1 MFQSFDTKMIVNTKF
16 LFFTGKGGVGKTS
29 TACATA
35 VTLADEGKKV
45 LLVSTDPA
53 SNLQDV
59 LEVGL
64 TNTPMAIQN
73 VPNLY
78 ACNLDPEEAARAY
91 RDKIIGPYRGKLP
104 DAVVA
109 NMEEQLSG
117 ACTIEIAAF
126 DEFTNLLADPSVV
139 EAYEHII
146 FDTAPTGHTLRL
158 LQLPTAWSG
167 FLEENTHGASCL
179 GPLSGLSEKKQ
190 IYSITMDALSDS
202 IKTTMILVS
211 RPDESSL
218 LEANRASKE
227 LKEIGITNQALIING
242 LLKSYMPEDKIS
254 SSFYGRQRKAIK
266 QMPEDLKQIVRYS
279 LPFVSYSL
287 TGIQNLRYLFKQYTM
302 PPKQSE
308 VNGQPIISLP
318 SLNKVIEDFSNNNT
332 RVIFTMGK
340 GGVGKTTMASAIAVG
355 LVEKGHKVHLTTTD
369 PAAHLEFVFQNSELN
384 DKLSISRINP
394 VEEVEAYKAEVLS
407 KVSAELD
414 DEAIAYIQ
422 EDLNSPC
429 TEEIAVFRA
438 FAEVVARS
446 QNEIV
451 VIDTAPTGHTL
462 LLLDAAQSYHKELAR
477 STGEIPES
485 VKMLLPRLR
494 NPKETSVVIVT
505 LAEATPVLEASR
517 LQDDLKRA
525 EITPKWWIIN
535 QSLYATETK
544 DPILKGKAVAEVG
557 WIQKITTEL
566 AEKSAIVPLMSGTV
580 AVGTLLSLGKAKTL
594 GEAEEMAKAARPKVN
609 VKPQMKEALQR
620 IFPNA

>member
-1 MFQSFDTKMIVNTKF
+1 MFQSFDTQYVSQTKF

-35 VTLADEGKKV
+35 VALIDEGKKV

-64 TNTPMAIQN
+64 RNMPSPIAD
-73 VPNLY
+73 VPNLD
-78 ACNLDPEEAARAY
+78 ACNLDPEEAAIAY
-91 RDKIIGPYRGKLP
+91 RERVIGPFRGKLP

-109 NMEEQLSG
+109 TMEEQLSG
-117 ACTIEIAAF
+117 ACTVEIAAF
-126 DEFTNLLADPSVV
+126 DEFTNLLSDFSIV
-139 EAYEHII
+139 ETYDHII

-167 FLEENTHGASCL
+167 FLEESTHGASCL
-179 GPLSGLSEKKQ
+179 GPLAGLSEKKE
-190 IYSITMDALSDS
+190 IYSITMAALSDPS
-202 IKTTMILVS
+202 RTTLILVA

-218 LEANRASKE
+218 LEASRASKE
-227 LKEIGITNQALIING
+227 LKEIGISNQVMVING
-242 LLKSYMPEDKIS
+242 FMQSYVQEDEVS
-254 SSFYGRQRKAIK
+254 SSFFNRQRNAVQ
-266 QMPEDLKQIVRYS
+266 QMPNDLKQVATFS

-287 TGIQNLRYLFKQYTM
+287 TGVKSLRYFLKQYTL
-302 PPKQSE
+302 PESQLE
-308 VNGQPIISLP
+308 NEGQTITLP
-318 SLNKVIEDFSNNNT
+318 GLNKVIEDFSKNNT

-340 GGVGKTTMASAIAVG
+340 GGVGKTTMASAIAIG
-355 LVEKGHKVHLTTTD
+355 LVQKGHKVHLTTTD
-369 PAAHLEFVFQNSELN
+369 PAAHLDYVFQDSQRSDRLT
-384 DKLSISRINP
+384 ISRINP
-394 VEEVEAYKAEVLS
+394 KEEVEAYKKEVLS
-407 KVSAELD
+407 SVSKELD

-438 FAEVVARS
+438 FADVVARS
-446 QNEIV
+446 MDEII

-477 STGEIPES
+477 STGEVPEN

-494 NPKETSVVIVT
+494 NHKETGVVIVT

-525 EITPKWWIIN
+525 GIVPKWWVIN
-535 QSLYATETK
+535 QSLYATKTT
-544 DPILKGKAVAEVG
+544 DPVLKGRAQAEEV
-557 WIQKITTEL
+557 WIQRVTHEL
-566 AEKSAIVPLMSGTV
+566 SDQCAIIPLISEGNT
-580 AVGTLLSLGKAKTL
+580 KF
-594 GEAEEMAKAARPKVN
+594 E
-609 VKPQMKEALQR
+609 QLQKF
-620 IFPNA
+620 ID

>member
-1 MFQSFDTKMIVNTKF
+1 MFQAFEPKVIVNTKF

-35 VTLADEGKKV
+35 VTIADEGKKV

-64 TNTPMAIQN
+64 TNTPMPITS

-91 RDKIIGPYRGKLP
+91 RDRIIGPYRGKLP

-109 NMEEQLSG
+109 TMEEQLSG
-117 ACTIEIAAF
+117 ACTVEIAAF
-126 DEFTNLLADPSVV
+126 DEFTNLLADSSVV
-139 EAYEHII
+139 DAYDQII

-179 GPLSGLSEKKQ
+179 GPLSGLSEKKE
-190 IYSITMDALSDS
+190 IYSITMEALSDPS
-202 IKTTMILVS
+202 KTTLILVA

-218 LEANRASKE
+218 LEASRASKE
-227 LKEIGITNQALIING
+227 LKEIGISNQALIVNG
-242 LLKSYMPEDKIS
+242 FMQSYLPDDKVS
-254 SSFYGRQRKAIK
+254 SSLYERQRNAIK
-266 QMPEDLKQIVRYS
+266 QMPNDLKQVMTYS

-287 TGIQNLRYLFKQYTM
+287 TGIQNLRYLYKQYTI
-302 PPKQSE
+302 PAIQSE
-308 VNGQPIISLP
+308 TEFQSTSLP
-318 SLNKVIEDFSNNNT
+318 GLNNVVEDFSTNNT

-355 LVEKGHKVHLTTTD
+355 LVEMGHKVHLTTTD
-369 PAAHLEFVFQNSELN
+369 PAAHLDFVFQNSEINEQLT
-384 DKLSISRINP
+384 ISRINP
-394 VEEVEAYKAEVLS
+394 KEEVETYKAEVLS
-407 KVSAELD
+407 KVSNELD
-414 DEAIAYIQ
+414 EEALAYIK

-446 QNEIV
+446 EDEIV

-462 LLLDAAQSYHKELAR
+462 LLLDAARTYHKEIAR
-477 STGEIPES
+477 STGEVPES
-485 VKMLLPRLR
+485 VKTLLPLLR
-494 NPKETSVVIVT
+494 DPKETSVVIVT

-525 EITPKWWIIN
+525 DITPKWWVIN

-544 DPILKGKAVAEVG
+544 DPVLKGRAQSEKE
-557 WIQKITTEL
+557 WIQKVTTEL
-566 AEKSAIVPLMSGTV
+566 AEKCAIVPLMS
-580 AVGTLLSLGKAKTL
+580 
-594 GEAEEMAKAARPKVN
+594 EENKGYEQLKKFIN
-609 VKPQMKEALQR
+609 Q
-620 IFPNA
+620 

>member
-1 MFQSFDTKMIVNTKF
+1 MFQSFNPTMIVNTKF
-16 LFFTGKGGVGKTS
+16 IFFTGKGGVGKTS

-59 LEVGL
+59 LEVAL
-64 TNTPMAIQN
+64 TNNPKSIPN
-73 VPNLY
+73 IPNLF

-91 RDKIIGPYRGKLP
+91 REKTIGPYRGKLP
-104 DAVVA
+104 DSVVA
-109 NMEEQLSG
+109 TMEEQLSG
-117 ACTIEIAAF
+117 ACTVEIAAF
-126 DEFTNLLADPSVV
+126 DEFTNLLADPTIVD
-139 EAYEHII
+139 AYEHII

-179 GPLSGLSEKKQ
+179 GPLAGLADKKQ
-190 IYSITMDALSDS
+190 MYSLTMGAIADAT
-202 IKTTMILVS
+202 KTTLILVA

-218 LEANRASKE
+218 LEANRASNE

-242 LLKSYMPEDKIS
+242 LLNSYLPDDKIS
-254 SSFYGRQRKAIK
+254 ASFYERQRKAIK
-266 QMPEDLKQIVRYS
+266 QMPKDLKQVVTYS

-287 TGIQNLRYLFKQYTM
+287 TGVKNLRYLFKQFTLPATQTEGM
-302 PPKQSE
+302 S
-308 VNGQPIISLP
+308 QPIVLP
-318 SLNKVIEDFSNNNT
+318 SLNKLIEDFSENNT

-340 GGVGKTTMASAIAVG
+340 GGVGKTTLASAIAVG
-355 LVEKGHKVHLTTTD
+355 LIEKGHKVHLTTTD
-369 PAAHLEFVFQNSELN
+369 PAAHLEFVFQNSKLN
-384 DKLSISRINP
+384 DQLTISRINP
-394 VEEVEAYKAEVLS
+394 TAEVEAYKKEVLS
-407 KVSAELD
+407 KVSNELD
-414 DEAIAYIQ
+414 EEAIAYIE

-438 FAEVVARS
+438 FAEVVARA
-446 QNEIV
+446 QEEIV

-485 VKMLLPRLR
+485 VKTLLPRLR

-525 EITPKWWIIN
+525 DIVPKWWVIN

-544 DPILKGKAVAEVG
+544 DPVLKGRAQAEEG
-557 WIQKITTEL
+557 WIQKVTTEL
-566 AEKSAIVPLMSGTV
+566 AEKYAIVSFN
-580 AVGTLLSLGKAKTL
+580 S
-594 GEAEEMAKAARPKVN
+594 EENKGYEQLK
-609 VKPQMKEALQR
+609 KF
-620 IFPNA
+620 I

>member
-1 MFQSFDTKMIVNTKF
+1 MFQSFHPKMIVNTKF
-16 LFFTGKGGVGKTS
+16 LFLTGKGGVGKTS

-35 VTLADEGKKV
+35 VALADEGKKV

-64 TNTPMAIQN
+64 TNTPMPIQT

-78 ACNLDPEEAARAY
+78 ACNLDPEEAAKAY
-91 RDKIIGPYRGKLP
+91 RDRIIGPYRGKLP

-109 NMEEQLSG
+109 TMEEQLSG

-126 DEFTNLLADPSVV
+126 DEFTNLLADPKVV
-139 EAYEHII
+139 DAYELII

-190 IYSITMDALSDS
+190 VYSVTMDALSDS
-202 IKTTMILVS
+202 TKTTLILVA

-227 LKEIGITNQALIING
+227 LKEIGISNQVLIING
-242 LLKSYMPEDKIS
+242 LMQSYLPDDKVS
-254 SSFYGRQRKAIK
+254 SAFYERQRHAIK
-266 QMPEDLKQIVRYS
+266 QMPNDLKQVVTYS

-287 TGIQNLRYLFKQYTM
+287 TGVQNLRYLFKQYIM
-302 PPKQSE
+302 PASE
-308 VNGQPIISLP
+308 PEVEDNTIALP
-318 SLNKVIEDFSNNNT
+318 GLNEVIEDFSENNT

-369 PAAHLEFVFQNSELN
+369 PAAHLEFVFQNSERN
-384 DKLSISRINP
+384 DQLTISRIHP
-394 VEEVEAYKAEVLS
+394 TEEVEAYKVEVLS
-407 KVSAELD
+407 KVSNELD
-414 DEAIAYIQ
+414 EEALAYIE

-446 QNEIV
+446 KDEIV

-485 VKMLLPRLR
+485 VKTLLPRLR

-517 LQDDLKRA
+517 LQEDLKRA
-525 EITPKWWIIN
+525 DITPKWWVIN

-544 DPILKGKAVAEVG
+544 DPVLRGRAEAEKG
-557 WIQKITTEL
+557 WIQKVTTEL
-566 AEKSAIVPLMSGTV
+566 AERCAIVPFKS
-580 AVGTLLSLGKAKTL
+580 
-594 GEAEEMAKAARPKVN
+594 EENKGYEQLKNYISV
-609 VKPQMKEALQR
+609 
-620 IFPNA
+620 

>member
-1 MFQSFDTKMIVNTKF
+1 MFQSFNPKMIVNTKF
-16 LFFTGKGGVGKTS
+16 LFLTGKGGVGKTS

-35 VTLADEGKKV
+35 VALADEGKKV

-64 TNTPMAIQN
+64 TNTPMPIQS

-78 ACNLDPEEAARAY
+78 ACNLDPEEAAKAY
-91 RDKIIGPYRGKLP
+91 RDRIIGPYRGKLP

-109 NMEEQLSG
+109 TMEEQLSG
-117 ACTIEIAAF
+117 ACTVEIAAF
-126 DEFTNLLADPSVV
+126 DEFTNLLADPNVV
-139 EAYEHII
+139 SAYEHII

-190 IYSITMDALSDS
+190 IYSVTMDALSDS
-202 IKTTMILVS
+202 TKTTLILVA

-227 LKEIGITNQALIING
+227 LKEIGISNQVLIING
-242 LLKSYMPEDKIS
+242 LMQSYLPDDKVS
-254 SSFYGRQRKAIK
+254 SAFYERQRHALK
-266 QMPEDLKQIVRYS
+266 QMPNDLKQVVTFS

-287 TGIQNLRYLFKQYTM
+287 TGIQNLRFLFNQYTM
-302 PPKQSE
+302 PLTEPE
-308 VNGQPIISLP
+308 IEFEIRSLP
-318 SLNKVIEDFSNNNT
+318 SLNKVIEDFSLNNT

-340 GGVGKTTMASAIAVG
+340 GGVGKTTLASAVAVG
-355 LVEKGHKVHLTTTD
+355 LVGKGHKVHLTTTD

-384 DKLSISRINP
+384 DRLTISRINP
-394 VEEVEAYKAEVLS
+394 KEEVEAYKAEVLS
-407 KVSAELD
+407 KVTNELD
-414 DEAIAYIQ
+414 EEALAYIE

-446 QNEIV
+446 KDEIV

-485 VKMLLPRLR
+485 VKTLLPRLR

-517 LQDDLKRA
+517 LQEDLKRA
-525 EITPKWWIIN
+525 DITPKWWVIN
-535 QSLYATETK
+535 QSLFATETK
-544 DPILKGKAVAEVG
+544 DPVLRGRAEAEKS
-557 WIQKITTEL
+557 WIKKVTTEL
-566 AEKSAIVPLMSGTV
+566 AERSAIVPLMS
-580 AVGTLLSLGKAKTL
+580 
-594 GEAEEMAKAARPKVN
+594 EENKGYEQLKNFISAY
-609 VKPQMKEALQR
+609 
-620 IFPNA
+620 